1 LIRLLAFLVRHA
13 VVIMFAELTREASM
27 SIAEVAS
34 VSKSTSV
41 EGLPFPRLWT
51 GR

>member
-1 LIRLLAFLVRHA
+1 
-13 VVIMFAELTREASM
+13 M

-51 GR
+51 GKKRRSIRSFGLLL